1 MTTPRAK
8 ILPTTRTVSSPLA
21 KAGAAAADVGESL
34 RSLLYRYWF
43 WEWLFVDLA
52 SASGLYQRSAAW
64 RHNVAQRRHLPI
76 YMRRWLVLTAANLS
90 VAAVLEKA
98 LAWMLSAAV
107 FYTNGCIAVCVV
119 VVAFVG
125 WIFLGR
131 SAPIAGSGPI

>member
-1 MTTPRAK
+1 MFG
-8 ILPTTRTVSSPLA
+8 TTRSASSRLA
-21 KAGAAAADVGESL
+21 KAEAAAADVGESL

-76 YMRRWLVLTAANLS
+76 YMRRWLVLMAANLS
-90 VAAVLEKA
+90 MAAVFEKA

-107 FYTNGCIAVCVV
+107 FYTNSCIAVCVV
-119 VVAFVG
+119 FVTFVG
-125 WIFLGR
+125 WLFLGR
-131 SAPIAGSGPI
+131 SAPVTGSGPF